1 MYVRSDTFQC
11 RWGSTLAGV
20 NSCFIEFHTSINN
33 LKDRGIN
40 VATFGD
46 DHSTQIWLECTVLV
60 TLYVAMQTFILGLS
74 LFRQIR
80 EDKWEIFFERLA
92 EYRAVHGDTDVPFD
106 YKIGDDRLGLWVK
119 LQRLKWKSG
128 KLTDEQVER
137 LGELGFGRM

>member
-1 MYVRSDTFQC
+1 M
-11 RWGSTLAGV
+11 

-46 DHSTQIWLECTVLV
+46 DHSTQIWFECIVLV
-60 TLYVAMQTFILGLS
+60 ILYIAMQTFILGLS

-92 EYRAVHGDTDVPFD
+92 EYRAVHGDTDVPSD
-106 YKIGDDRLGLWVK
+106 YKIDDGRLGLWVK
-119 LQRLKWKSG
+119 LQRMKLKTG

-137 LGELGFGRM
+137 LDELGFERS